1 MSVCVDN
8 SFCLAVGKH
17 RQAILRHFKFK
28 HFQYVTEIKR
38 INSTT
43 GANGLIH
50 LLAYEHSGYDA
61 CAVLK
66 SSTDET
72 ADNLLYEFIVGLFI
86 NKLNQTYRCFI
97 ETFGIYTY
105 ATRASYDHFK
115 ALKQMNVAQEDLTNH
130 LKPMLKVD
138 MVGAC
143 RNPTATCILIQC
155 LPDTKSLYDKMGSDE
170 FVRDHL
176 HVVLYQIYY
185 VLAKVAGYFTH
196 YDLHLDNILIMYL
209 PEKTHFSYGVSFES
223 RHLAK
228 IIDYGRCFFN
238 DPSSKG
244 PFSSSPD
251 FYKLLCNECNHCGE
265 NNGFNWFKTGSSK
278 YYLNS
283 TKHNQSH
290 DLLALSQ
297 LRNLFGKR
305 IKSLNPRLHALLQK
319 LNYEKDFGTPHLL
332 LKNNRINSVFDAG
345 MELEKLMRPNRKTR
359 RA

>member
-1 MSVCVDN
+1 MSVCTDN
-8 SFCLAVGKH
+8 AFCLAVGKH
-17 RQAILRHFKFK
+17 RQAILNHFKFK
-28 HFQYVTEIKR
+28 QFEYVTEIKR
-38 INSTT
+38 LNMTT

-50 LLAYEHSGYDA
+50 LLSYEHGGYNA

-66 SSTDET
+66 TSTDET
-72 ADNLLYEFIVGLFI
+72 ADNLLYEYVVGLFV
-86 NKLNQTYRCFI
+86 NKLNKTYRCFI
-97 ETFGIYTY
+97 ETLGIYKY
-105 ATRASYDHFK
+105 ADEAAYTHFK
-115 ALKQMNVAQEDLTNH
+115 GITHTAVEQADLTDH
-130 LKPMLKVD
+130 LTPMLKVD
-138 MVGAC
+138 LLGAC
-143 RNPTATCILIQC
+143 HKPTSTCILIQC
-155 LPDTKSLYDKMGSDE
+155 LPDTKSLYDNMKSDE

-196 YDLHLDNILIMYL
+196 YDLHLDNILIMHL
-209 PEKTHFSYGVSFES
+209 PEKTKFNYGLSFES

-228 IIDYGRCFFN
+228 IIDYGRCFFA
-238 DPSSKG
+238 DPSTKG

-251 FYKLLCNECNHCGE
+251 FYKLLCSECNYCGE
-265 NNGFNWFKTGSSK
+265 NTGFNWFKAGNSE

-305 IKSLNPRLHALLQK
+305 IKTLNPRLHALLAK

-332 LKNNRINSVFDAG
+332 LKNDRINSVLDARI
-345 MELEKLMRPNRKTR
+345 ELEKLVPPKRKTR

>member
-1 MSVCVDN
+1 MSVCTDN
-8 SFCLAVGKH
+8 AFCLAVGKH
-17 RQAILRHFKFK
+17 RQAILHHFKFK
-28 HFQYVTEIKR
+28 HFDYVTEIKR
-38 INSTT
+38 INAST

-50 LLAYEHSGYDA
+50 LLSYERGGYKA

-72 ADNLLYEFIVGLFI
+72 ADNLLYEYIVGLFI
-86 NKLNQTYRCFI
+86 NKLNRTFRCFI
-97 ETFGIYTY
+97 ETLGIYTY
-105 ATRASYDHFK
+105 AGQASYNKFK
-115 ALKQMNVAQEDLTNH
+115 QLTDMKVDQADMTEN
-130 LKPMLKVD
+130 LTPMLKVD
-138 MVGAC
+138 LVGAC
-143 RNPTATCILIQC
+143 HNPTATCILIQC
-155 LPDTKSLYDKMGSDE
+155 LPNTKSLYDKMKSDD

-196 YDLHLDNILIMYL
+196 YDLHLDNILIMDL
-209 PEKTHFSYGVSFES
+209 PEKTNFSYGLSFES

-228 IIDYGRCFFN
+228 IIDYGRCFFT

-244 PFSSSPD
+244 RFSSSSD
-251 FYKLLCNECNHCGE
+251 FYKLLCDECNYCGE
-265 NNGFNWFKTGSSK
+265 NTGFNWFKSGTSK

-305 IKSLNPRLHALLQK
+305 IHTLNPRLHSLLLK
-319 LNYEKDFGTPHLL
+319 LNYEKDYGTPQLL
-332 LKNNRINSVFDAG
+332 LKNNRINSVFDARI
-345 MELEKLMRPNRKTR
+345 ELEKLMRPTRKTR